1 MSNLLTFKPAQG
13 NDTQLYLD
21 EANRSVYL
29 DGKRFPLTEQEYCL
43 LSELA
48 QHAGEAVSRDELLR
62 TAWGYITP
70 GETRTVDVHVQR
82 LRKKLGS
89 ETIATVYRFGYKLQA
104 TPA

>member
-1 MSNLLTFKPAQG
+1 MSNLLYCKPETG
-13 NDTQLYLD
+13 PDTQLYLD
-21 EANRSVYL
+21 DMDRSVYV
-29 DGKRFPLTEQEYCL
+29 DGRRHPLTEQEYCL
-43 LSELA
+43 LSELV
-48 QHAGEAVSRDELLR
+48 QHAGEAVSRAELLK

-89 ETIATVYRFGYKLQA
+89 GAIETVYRYGYKLQA

>member
-1 MSNLLTFKPAQG
+1 MSNLLTFKPEQG
-13 NDTQLYLD
+13 SDTQIYLD
-21 EANRSVYL
+21 ETNRSVYV
-29 DGKRFPLTEQEYCL
+29 DGKRYPLTEQEYCL

-48 QHAGEAVSRDELLR
+48 QHPGEPVSRDELLR

>member
-1 MSNLLTFKPAQG
+1 MSNLLTFKPAKG

-21 EANRSVYL
+21 EANRSVYM

-82 LRKKLGS
+82 LRKKLGP
-89 ETIATVYRFGYKLQA
+89 EGQRIVNKTGFGYGLV
-104 TPA
+104 

>member
-1 MSNLLTFKPAQG
+1 MSNLLTLKPDQG
-13 NDTQLYLD
+13 NDAQLYLD
-21 EANRSVYL
+21 ETNRSVYV
-29 DGKRFPLTEQEYCL
+29 DGQRFPLTEQESCL
-43 LSELA
+43 LSERA

-89 ETIATVYRFGYKLQA
+89 ETIATVYRFGYKLLA